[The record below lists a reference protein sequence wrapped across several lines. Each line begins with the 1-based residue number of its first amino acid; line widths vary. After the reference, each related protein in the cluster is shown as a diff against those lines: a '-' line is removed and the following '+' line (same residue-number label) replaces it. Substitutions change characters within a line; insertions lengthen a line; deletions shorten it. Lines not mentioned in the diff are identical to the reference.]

1 MWVIKRKLKFDYY
14 KHCLE
19 ATQLE
24 NEIKQLGKNRLDI
37 NSFREKSLKID
48 KKNNKLMLKSQQ
60 IFRSKKHI
68 FLLKKFALSANSN
81 KRIQSIDS
89 LKTYAYA
96 VNEEIKQ
103 NRE

>member
-1 MWVIKRKLKFDYY
+1 MWVIKRKIKFDYY
-14 KHCLE
+14 KNCLE

-24 NEIKQLGKNRLDI
+24 NEIKQLVKNRLDI

-68 FLLKKFALSANSN
+68 FLLKKLT
-81 KRIQSIDS
+81 R
-89 LKTYAYA
+89 LH
-96 VNEEIKQ
+96 
-103 NRE
+103 